1 MEQKKE
7 GILICIFY
15 LIFSSTSMHESSQK
29 YLPQHH
35 SGSLEGLQA
44 AGCRSRGS
52 SSSSKRR
59 RAAAVLADDSSNGKR
74 DRKDR
79 VEKSR
84 EDQGEEKWKKKR
96 TQKRADVNENREFQC
111 SRAMAT
117 MGSHGTL
124 RFLKMLRS
132 EIKQL
137 AAVLQL

>member
-1 MEQKKE
+1 MRLWNKKE

-15 LIFSSTSMHESSQK
+15 LIFSTSMHESSQK

-44 AGCRSRGS
+44 AGCRSCS
-52 SSSSKRR
+52 SGGVGRR
-59 RAAAVLADDSSNGKR
+59 QQSGKR

-79 VEKSR
+79 FKKLTEDRGGKGRKSKCR
-84 EDQGEEKWKKKR
+84 KEQMLMKKG
-96 TQKRADVNENREFQC
+96 REFQC
-111 SRAMAT
+111 SQAMAT
-117 MGSHGTL
+117 IGSHGTL